1 MPGIENPDGA
11 RPIYLLRQADRVLVL
26 AQQLTAWITH
36 AHELDEEVALA
47 NVALD
52 LIGQARALYS
62 HVAELDGR
70 GLSEDDYAYLRD
82 DRQFLNPLLVE
93 QPNGDFAQTMV
104 RQFLHDSYSHELW
117 SALRDSA
124 DEHLAA
130 IAGKAVKETAYHL
143 RHAATW
149 VVRLGDGTPES
160 HRRTQTALDR
170 LWRYTG
176 ELFEVDAVDEE
187 LIDTRVAP
195 HPRSLHAPW
204 LSTVESVLHEA
215 ALSPPADVPM
225 ASGGRDGLH
234 GELLG
239 RLLGEMQ
246 ILQRTH
252 PAVRW

>member
-1 MPGIENPDGA
+1 MSGIENPAGA
-11 RPIYLLRQADRVLVL
+11 RPIHLLRQADRVLVL

-62 HVAELDGR
+62 HVADLDGR

-104 RQFLHDSYSHELW
+104 RQFLHDAYSHELW
-117 SALRDSA
+117 SALLGSA

-130 IAGKAVKETAYHL
+130 IAGKAVKETAYHV
-143 RHAATW
+143 RHAVTW

-176 ELFEVDAVDEE
+176 ELFELDAVDDE
-187 LIDTRVAP
+187 LIDARVAP
-195 HPRSLHAPW
+195 DPRSLYPRW
-204 LSTVESVLHEA
+204 LSTVESVVREA
-215 ALSPPADVPM
+215 TLDLPAEVPL
-225 ASGGRDGLH
+225 ASGGRAGLH
-234 GELLG
+234 GEEFG

-246 ILQRTH
+246 TLQRIH